1 MIVIDKEFQSL
12 IPPLS
17 DDEYQRLEKSLV
29 KNGYQDWREPII
41 TWNGTIIDGH
51 NRYNICD
58 EHGIKFKTME
68 MEFES
73 REAAKIWIIENQF
86 KRRNLSK
93 YDRAELALKLEP
105 LYAAEAKRR
114 QGERTDIRQNS
125 DESSDDSEEGGKTY
139 HLRTDEQLAKLAG
152 TSRDTI
158 RKVKVLLHAALEQAI
173 DNGIIVRNV
182 SSRTVL
188 PKMEQKEIR
197 FFTLEEQKR
206 FIDALPDS
214 TGGRALYFIL
224 GTGIRA
230 GELAGLR
237 WSDID
242 GDTFTVNQTIQRI
255 RDFTADADNRS
266 LLHAGTPKTK
276 AGRRTIPLPPKMQ
289 EVLQIQRRRQR
300 ADKIAAGKDW
310 VPNDLVFCTETGTP
324 YEGRNLA
331 RVLHRTLKEIGLPP
345 MGVHALRHTFATR
358 AVESGMDLR
367 TLSEILGHTKVS
379 LTLQLYAHSTM
390 ETKVE
395 AMNCIEKYL

>member
-1 MIVIDKEFQSL
+1 MPAKASNTAKRNNNDGCIRKR
-12 IPPLS
+12 S
-17 DDEYQRLEKSLV
+17 DGRWEGNYVACYKPDGTPVRRSIYGKSRPEVASQMREILRQIEQDEYVPPVKLTVGEWMHEWLRVYCLSSKKLSTCTGYEITITQHICPYIGRVPLQDLKPFQIQETINQLV
-29 KNGYQDWREPII
+29 K
-41 TWNGTIIDGH
+41 
-51 NRYNICD
+51 
-58 EHGIKFKTME
+58 
-68 MEFES
+68 
-73 REAAKIWIIENQF
+73 
-86 KRRNLSK
+86 
-93 YDRAELALKLEP
+93 
-105 LYAAEAKRR
+105 
-114 QGERTDIRQNS
+114 
-125 DESSDDSEEGGKTY
+125 EGK
-139 HLRTDEQLAKLAG
+139 AP
-152 TSRDTI
+152 STI
-158 RKVKVLLHAALEQAI
+158 RKVKVQLHAALEQAI

-289 EVLQIQRRRQR
+289 EGLQIQRRRQR
-300 ADKIAAGKDW
+300 ADKIAAGKEW

-395 AMNCIEKYL
+395 AMNCIEKYH

>member
-1 MIVIDKEFQSL
+1 M
-12 IPPLS
+12 
-17 DDEYQRLEKSLV
+17 
-29 KNGYQDWREPII
+29 
-41 TWNGTIIDGH
+41 
-51 NRYNICD
+51 
-58 EHGIKFKTME
+58 
-68 MEFES
+68 S
-73 REAAKIWIIENQF
+73 RPGASC
-86 KRRNLSK
+86 RC
-93 YDRAELALKLEP
+93 RASRSPFPAIQTV
-105 LYAAEAKRR
+105 AW
-114 QGERTDIRQNS
+114 
-125 DESSDDSEEGGKTY
+125 
-139 HLRTDEQLAKLAG
+139 AG
-152 TSRDTI
+152 TAES
-158 RKVKVLLHAALEQAI
+158 
-173 DNGIIVRNV
+173 G
-182 SSRTVL
+182 
-188 PKMEQKEIR
+188 
-197 FFTLEEQKR
+197 
-206 FIDALPDS
+206 
-214 TGGRALYFIL
+214 
-224 GTGIRA
+224 
-230 GELAGLR
+230 
-237 WSDID
+237 ID

-289 EVLQIQRRRQR
+289 EVLQVQRRRQR